1 MMDLEKRKFG
11 PLKVIP
17 GKNQGRYPY
26 CHSIYIEEA
35 GVLIDPGS
43 DRERLQETKRDN
55 GFQMTWLSHWHEDHL
70 MHLDLLEDMPLWMSE
85 QDAPPLSDIEIFL
98 DWYGVKNEK
107 DRAFW
112 RNELKEKFHY
122 RPRIPERFLRDG
134 EKIDLG
140 NVSVEVIRTPGH
152 SPGHLAFFF
161 REPQVL
167 FLGDYD
173 LTPFGP
179 WYGDRYSSIEQP
191 IDSIMR
197 LKKSRAMVWLTC
209 HETGVIEGDLRTFFD
224 DSLGVIQSREDKLL
238 ELLKHPRTMEEIVD
252 AWILYGRKREPKELY
267 AFSEQAHMQKHL
279 EKLLKQDVIAFDG
292 GRYHRIE

>member
-43 DRERLQETKRDN
+43 DRERLQEIKRGN
-55 GFQMTWLSHWHEDHL
+55 GFQMTWLSHWHEDHF
-70 MHLDLLEDMPLWMSE
+70 MHLDLLEDLPLWMSE
-85 QDAPPLSDIEIFL
+85 QDAPPLSDVEIFL

-112 RNELKEKFHY
+112 RDELKEKFHY
-122 RPRIPERFLRDG
+122 RPRIPERFLRDS
-134 EKIDLG
+134 EIIDLG
-140 NVSVEVIRTPGH
+140 NVTVEVIRTPGH

-179 WYGDRYSSIEQP
+179 WYGDRYSSIEQT
-191 IDSIMR
+191 IDSIKI
-197 LKKSRAMVWLTC
+197 LKKIPARVWLTC
-209 HETGVIEGDLRTFFD
+209 HETAIFDKVPASLFD
-224 DSLGVIQSREDKLL
+224 DYLGVIQSRENKLL
-238 ELLKHPRTMEEIVD
+238 DFLSHPRSMAEIVG
-252 AWILYGRKREPKELY
+252 AWIIYGRKREPEELY
-267 AFSEQAHMQKHL
+267 AFGERTNMQKHL
-279 EKLLKQDVIAFDG
+279 EKLLAQDAIAFDG
-292 GRYHRIE
+292 GKYYRID